1 MSNSKYTICLDMNGV
16 LISRYYGDDP
26 TRPNREPDYKIK
38 NHYIYLRPGLKKF
51 INVML
56 HNFNV
61 GIWSS
66 VRKDNLD
73 ILCKTIFS
81 GEQLKRFLFV
91 LDGSYCTIVPNEESQ
106 KPIMLKETKKIV
118 ELYGINQDQLVLV
131 DDSEYKAVLNTSG
144 ISIHPSSYTG
154 DINDKA
160 LCKNGEIYKV
170 LMNLLPW
177 STVEY
182 RGVIKLSSL

>member
-1 MSNSKYTICLDMNGV
+1 MNGV
-16 LISRYYGDDP
+16 LLARYYGNDP
-26 TRPNREPDYKIK
+26 NRPNREPDHKIK
-38 NHYIYLRPGLKKF
+38 NRFIYLRQGFKKF

-73 ILCKTIFS
+73 ILCKTIFTP
-81 GEQLKRFLFV
+81 EQLKRFQFI
-91 LDGSYCTIVPNEESQ
+91 LDGSYCTVIPNEEFESQ
-106 KPIMLKETKKIV
+106 KLDKPIMLKETKKLFDI
-118 ELYGINQDQLVLV
+118 YGIDPEYVVLV

-160 LCKNGEIYKV
+160 LCKNGEIYKG
-170 LMNLLPW
+170 LMGLLD
-177 STVEY
+177 T
-182 RGVIKLSSL
+182 I

>member
-1 MSNSKYTICLDMNGV
+1 MTKHKYTICLDMNGV
-16 LISRYYGDDP
+16 LLARYYVNDP
-26 TRPNREPDYKIK
+26 TRPSREPDYRIK
-38 NHYIYLRPGLKKF
+38 NHHIYIRPGFKKF
-51 INVML
+51 INVLL

-73 ILCKTIFS
+73 TLCKSIFS
-81 GEQLKRFLFV
+81 REQLNRFLFV
-91 LDGSYCTIVPNEESQ
+91 LDGSYCTIIPNEDSQ
-106 KPIMLKETKKIV
+106 AKGVAKGTKKPIMLKETKKLC
-118 ELYGINQDQLVLV
+118 EMYGINQAHLVLV
-131 DDSEYKAVLNTSG
+131 DDSEYKAALNMGG

-170 LMNLLPW
+170 IMNLLK
-177 STVEY
+177 TV
-182 RGVIKLSSL
+182 

>member
-38 NHYIYLRPGLKKF
+38 NHHVYLRPGFKKF

-66 VRKDNLD
+66 IRKDNLD

-81 GEQLKRFLFV
+81 PEQLKRLKFV
-91 LDGSYCTIVPNEESQ
+91 LDGSYCTIVPSEGE
-106 KPIMLKETKKIV
+106 KPIMLKETKKLF
-118 ELYGINQDQLVLV
+118 EMYGINQEHVVLV
-131 DDSEYKAVLNTSG
+131 DDSEYKAALNVGG

-160 LCKNGEIYKV
+160 LCKNGEIYKE
-170 LMNLLPW
+170 LMALLEK
-177 STVEY
+177 V
-182 RGVIKLSSL
+182 